1 MVHKQYQNAQASLL
15 SYICLFGGPIGICLG
30 SIGVV
35 STSIIS
41 YQQFKK
47 DCTEY
52 FEEYKKSFEEN
63 KYLSLY
69 SFITSTLMGIQFF
82 ENYVRKFQNN
92 EELPE
97 APKPAEIVETI
108 KGDIKQEISAIKRD
122 YNISDSSNSISD
134 KIPLINDY

>member
-1 MVHKQYQNAQASLL
+1 M
-15 SYICLFGGPIGICLG
+15 
-30 SIGVV
+30 
-35 STSIIS
+35 S